1 MSKLTNEHTFTQVLD
16 PFYMGTVYP
25 VIVTKDNGDGTFQG
39 KFDLDKNES
48 SQKDNCAYRL
58 TQLLYM
64 LVIGIFIYSIL
75 RNIRIIL

>member
-39 KFDLDKNES
+39 KFDLDKMNPVK
-48 SQKDNCAYRL
+48 KDNCAYRL

-64 LVIGIFIYSIL
+64 LIIGIFIYSML